1 MDRAADGGLGDI
13 EFGGNAEEVAPAE
26 AQGVDPKGD
35 VAFCRGLIQELA
47 QIAKELAKRGV
58 DPLVT
63 REQEIR
69 ATLKAHMLDCHL
81 DRVPDPKTMLA
92 ARLQFGFSDIYDL
105 EALEP
110 LLTKAQ
116 QKKCLVVGVD
126 GSAVKKLVETGVLE
140 YDELVEKGALTRKP
154 RSPGLYIDR
163 MKE

>member
-1 MDRAADGGLGDI
+1 MSDRAADGDLGSI
-13 EFGGNAEEVAPAE
+13 EFGGDAEEKTLEQEHAE
-26 AQGVDPKGD
+26 GD
-35 VAFCRGLIQELA
+35 VTYCRGLIQELA
-47 QIAKELAKRGV
+47 DIAKELAKRGV

-69 ATLKAHMLDCHL
+69 ALLKAHMLDAHL

-92 ARLQFGFSDIYDL
+92 ARLQFGFSDIYDP
-105 EALEP
+105 EVLEP

-116 QKKCLVVGVD
+116 KKKCLVLGVD
-126 GSAVKKLVETGVLE
+126 GPAVKKLVETGVLD
-140 YDELVEKGALTRKP
+140 YDVLIEQGALTRKS